1 MQEVRKKFGDC
12 GRDVPELLCRTAP
25 VRRCGW
31 GVVWLPTVW
40 ARTVSQLV
48 GFKAVDHHVLLR
60 KELVELDLVLLFD
73 EREALSEQTVKSEV
87 GSLLCAALDE
97 HRAKLCLLP
106 RSDLQ
111 LGQLVRALVHLQST
125 RNGFGAG
132 PPRRAAS
139 GWRGAPQRST

>member
-1 MQEVRKKFGDC
+1 MG
-12 GRDVPELLCRTAP
+12 
-25 VRRCGW
+25 
-31 GVVWLPTVW
+31 GVGWLPTVW

-111 LGQLVRALVHLQST
+111 LGQLVRALVHL
-125 RNGFGAG
+125 RRRHDREVDGAAQVDEVLL
-132 PPRRAAS
+132 RHVRDEL
-139 GWRGAPQRST
+139 APAEALLRVRV